1 MYHRY
6 IIKELQ
12 HRSNRT
18 LVNVFGIAVGIALFV
33 SISAVS
39 AAYKDAARQPFKNIG
54 ADLIVQRAENRKAQ
68 PDKRI
73 KSMRGIRL
81 PFSNH
86 LFDAQDLLALQRI
99 EGIDATAHA
108 LLLWEFGE
116 NGFRTIMGVDAGQP
130 SLGAV
135 KVRNWVKQGHFPKK
149 PGEIAIEKHF
159 AKFQKA
165 GLGDMFEIGGY
176 TFTIAGIIEI
186 KEGAQVAAAN
196 IYMPLGSA
204 RMLLARK
211 PDAINLIYLRLND
224 PGQLNQIKSKLA
236 VQIEGASVSS
246 SDSFLELMGGVS
258 MISEKF
264 SFIASMVALLG
275 AALLIMK
282 TMIANLIERSHEIGI
297 LKAVGWTQKEIQ
309 RQLTAETFIQA
320 LAGGMLGILMGYFIS
335 FLLGLLSISIPI
347 PWELNPVPAMAKQA
361 QAASQVVRL
370 PVSVSFPLAATA
382 MGLSVI
388 IGCVIGYV
396 IGRRTSKMKPADI
409 LRQL

>member
-6 IIKELQ
+6 IIKELR

-39 AAYKDAARQPFKNIG
+39 GAYKTAASRPFKNIG

-99 EGIDATAHA
+99 DGIDATAHA

-116 NGFRTIMGVDAGQP
+116 NGFRTIMGVDTGQP

-135 KVRNWVKQGHFPKK
+135 KVRNWVKQGHFPEK

-165 GLGDMFEIGGY
+165 RPGDMFEIGEH

-236 VQIEGASVSS
+236 VQIKGASISS

-264 SFIASMVALLG
+264 SFIASMVGLLG

-282 TMIANLIERSHEIGI
+282 TMIANLVERAHEIGI
-297 LKAVGWTQKEIQ
+297 LKAVGWAQKEIQ
-309 RQLTAETFIQA
+309 RQLTAEAFIQA

-370 PVSVSFPLAATA
+370 PVSVSLPLAATA

-396 IGRRTSKMKPADI
+396 TGRRTSKMKPADI